1 MFILCVFNLTS
12 LEINL
17 VLFVINFKFVYQYSI
32 QKGFLYVKMKMKCG
46 NLNNNEKY
54 MVSIFL
60 YCTTSS
66 ESYGAV

>member
-32 QKGFLYVKMKMKCG
+32 QKGFLYEKMKMKCG